1 MKKQTVSAEQIRKIA
16 RLAKLRL
23 AEDQCTLYTQ
33 QINAILE
40 HVKTLEQVDVSGVE
54 PLSHV
59 LELVNVS
66 RQDQPAASL
75 ARETVLANAPGH
87 ATADDKGQQATDGE
101 FFLVPSVVTPALRV
115 RPGVLKT
122 GR

>member
-1 MKKQTVSAEQIRKIA
+1 MKKQTVSAEQVRKIA

-23 AEDQCTLYTQ
+23 GEEQCALYTR

-66 RQDQPAASL
+66 RQDRPTASL
-75 ARETVLANAPGH
+75 ARETVLANAPQR
-87 ATADDKGQQATDGE
+87 ATDGSQGQRTTDGE
-101 FFLVPSVVTPALRV
+101 FFLVPA
-115 RPGVLKT
+115 VLKT

>member
-23 AEDQCTLYTQ
+23 AEEQCALYTR

-66 RQDQPAASL
+66 REDSPAASL
-75 ARETVLANAPGH
+75 ARETVLANAPQRES
-87 ATADDKGQQATDGE
+87 ADSQGQQTTDGE
-101 FFLVPSVVTPALRV
+101 FFLVP
-115 RPGVLKT
+115 GVLKT
-122 GR
+122 GS

>member
-23 AEDQCTLYTQ
+23 AEDQCALYTR

-40 HVKTLEQVDVSGVE
+40 HVKTLEQVDVSRVE

-66 RQDQPAASL
+66 REDRPAASL
-75 ARETVLANAPGH
+75 EREKVLANAPQRPAAGGE
-87 ATADDKGQQATDGE
+87 AQRATDGE
-101 FFLVPSVVTPALRV
+101 FFLVP
-115 RPGVLKT
+115 GVLKT